1 MTHRPPLTHAYANA
15 TNQQLS
21 AGTAILFS
29 MFSTSYMAHTN
40 AVKFYNELKDRSVPR
55 FAQVV
60 GVAMGAATFIYLA
73 VMTLGFETFGL
84 NAQVRGSVRSMHG
97 LGSRDDASCRYLMFD
112 PLATL
117 IHPPIHTQGLVLNNY
132 HVSRD
137 VLATFGKH
145 ISRSP

>member
-1 MTHRPPLTHAYANA
+1 
-15 TNQQLS
+15 
-21 AGTAILFS
+21 

-84 NAQVRGSVRSMHG
+84 NSQVRGGRWAGRVGPVHAWAGIKGGMLH
-97 LGSRDDASCRYLMFD
+97 AN
-112 PLATL
+112 
-117 IHPPIHTQGLVLNNY
+117 V
-132 HVSRD
+132 
-137 VLATFGKH
+137 
-145 ISRSP
+145 